1 MPRRQRALL
10 IGGRPYALAA
20 LLLGALLTWA
30 AVTLQTRANARER
43 DRQLDALSREA
54 VAQVSARMRRY
65 EYGLRGARGAVIA
78 AGADR
83 ITREDFWHYS
93 QTRQI
98 ESEFPGARGFGF
110 IRRVTE
116 AQVPAFVAAAQRDG
130 AAGFRIRQLSAHAG
144 DRYVIQYIEPQGINE
159 QAVGLDIASEAA
171 RREAADRAVREGR
184 AVLTQPIT
192 LVQSTGKVSQS
203 FLLLLPIYRT
213 VALPSTA
220 AAREAESIGWSY
232 APLTTSEVL
241 ADLDLQRQRYDL
253 TLKDVTDGATDAAP
267 FYTTAGPTDASLAA
281 PWSRQAPVEVFGRTW
296 LAQVHARP
304 SFIQGLPL
312 RQPAELMLE
321 GGATTVLFTMLAWFY
336 GQARAKRRTEL
347 SEHERRAA
355 MVETAADAF
364 IGVSLDGRITS
375 WNAAAEQMFGYRRDE
390 AQGQTLQQLLMA
402 PDDPDDTGKTL
413 EKIRQG
419 VPVLTYDTTRR
430 TRDGR
435 ALDVAISVA
444 PMRDEEGIVVG
455 MVKTM
460 RDISAAK
467 QAERGLQR
475 LTAELEAKVIDRTA
489 GLEAARRDLRNI
501 LDALPSVVGY
511 WDQNL
516 HNRFANH
523 AYEDWFGQRARRL
536 ADKTLADLLGPAL
549 YEHNRAHIDAA
560 LRGEPQVFEQSLPRP
575 DGRGNRQAL
584 THYLPDVVDGHVHGF
599 YELVHDVTE
608 LKESQQ
614 QAAAALRDNAFLLDT
629 IRRHA
634 IMSVTDGDG
643 VITDANDA
651 FCAIAGYT
659 RDELIGQTHRLVHSA
674 TQGAD
679 FWPEVWATL
688 TAGVAWRGEV
698 CNRARD
704 GSLHWLDSVIA
715 PFVGPEGRIERYISI
730 RFDITA
736 RKQAVAE
743 LQATHKRLSLAT
755 EAAHMGVW
763 ELVPDTGALT
773 WDARMHQLYGVSPS
787 ATPSCLDEWLE
798 RIQPGDVRQLRELL
812 AHCAAEGDGFETDF
826 RVIRAD
832 GSTRHIR
839 AAAKVDRH
847 ATGAALRII
856 GVNWDVTERKRAE
869 LALAE
874 TTSLLRTVLA
884 SATDIAIIATDP
896 GFTIR
901 VFNQGAE
908 NLLGYSSA
916 DVVGQASPALIH
928 LPDEIRSRA
937 RELSAALGRTV
948 RGGDYFR
955 EPATH
960 GQPHE
965 WHYRRKDGSTVAVS
979 LTVTAMRDE
988 VRGLLGYLG
997 VAHDIS
1003 AQKRHEEALVDA
1015 KAAAENANLAKSQF
1029 LANMSHEIRTP
1040 MNAVIGLTY
1049 LMEQTR
1055 LDAYQSELLTK
1066 IANASKSLLGVIN
1079 DVLDISKIEAGE
1091 LGISMQPFSPGD
1103 LLVYV
1108 TDVLR
1113 VQASSKGIGLELQL
1127 MSALP
1132 EMVVGDSLRVNQ
1144 ILTNLLGN
1152 AIKFTNAGS
1161 VRLVVDHVPPGTADM
1176 RLRFE
1181 VHDTGIGIAPE
1192 ALQHLFKPF
1201 AQADGSITRRFGG
1214 TGLGLSIVKQ
1224 LTEMMSGTLG
1234 VDSEPGRGSTF
1245 WVELPFAIADTATQQ
1260 KAAVAVVPTSDPQAL
1275 AGMRIL
1281 VVDDSEIN
1289 LEVAKRILEGV
1300 GARVALAADGKEAV
1314 ERLRRD
1320 PSGCDLVLMDIHMPV
1335 MDGMTATRLIRQQLA
1350 LRDLP
1355 VVALTAGAL
1364 ASQRTEARHAGMNDL
1379 ITKPFAPVDVI
1390 ECIARLVGRT
1400 TETPAGPRHS
1410 KPRPAGWPA
1419 IDGIDTA
1426 AVAERVDG
1434 DMALFLTLLRHLLGK
1449 FESIPSPEDADLG
1462 ALARRLHKLRGS
1474 AGNTGATRVQA
1485 SAALSEQACL
1495 LGDLATASK
1504 EIAAVNR
1511 ELQALR
1517 EAAGPW
1523 LDTTPPT
1530 PHAPPEPLTEGQLA
1544 ELRAL
1549 LRQQHIG
1556 AIDCF
1561 EAMAPALHDRLGGDR
1576 FDRLREHIDQLQFAQ
1591 ATLLL
1596 QELSACATQ
1605 R

>member
-1 MPRRQRALL
+1 MPRRQRAWRV
-10 IGGRPYALAA
+10 GGGTYAAAA
-20 LLLGALLTWA
+20 LLLGALLTWVA
-30 AVTLQTRANARER
+30 ATLQTQANARER
-43 DRQLDALSREA
+43 DRQLDALSHEA

-65 EYGLRGARGAVIA
+65 EYGLRGARGAIIA

-116 AQVPAFVAAAQRDG
+116 AQEPAFVAAARRDG
-130 AAGFRIRQLSAHAG
+130 APDFRIRQFSAHAG
-144 DRYVIQYIEPQGINE
+144 DRYVIQYIEPQALNE

-171 RREAADRAVREGR
+171 RREAADRAVRDGR
-184 AVLTQPIT
+184 AVLTRPIT
-192 LVQSTGKVSQS
+192 LAQVTGKVSQS

-213 VALPSTA
+213 VAMPSTA
-220 AAREAESIGWSY
+220 AAREAESLGWSY

-253 TLKDVTDGATDAAP
+253 TLTDVTDGITDAAP
-267 FYTTAGPTDASLAA
+267 FYTTAGPAGAKPAA
-281 PWSRQAPVEVFGRTW
+281 EWARQAPVDVFGRTW
-296 LAQVHARP
+296 LAQVQARP
-304 SFIQGLPL
+304 SFIQALQL
-312 RQPAELMLE
+312 RPPAELMLE
-321 GGATTVLFTMLAWFY
+321 GGAATALFTMLAWFY
-336 GQARAKRRTEL
+336 GQARAKRRAEL
-347 SEHERRAA
+347 FEHERRAA

-364 IGVSLDGRITS
+364 IAVSLDGRITS

-390 AQGQTLQQLLMA
+390 ALGQTLQQLLMA
-402 PDDPDDTGKTL
+402 PNDPDDTEQTL
-413 EKIRQG
+413 EQIRQG
-419 VPVLTYDTTRR
+419 APVLTYDTTRR
-430 TRDGR
+430 TRDGH

-444 PMRDEEGIVVG
+444 PMRDENGSVVG

-475 LTAELEAKVIDRTA
+475 LTAELEAKVIERTA

-523 AYEDWFGQRARRL
+523 AYETWFGQRARRL
-536 ADKTLADLLGPAL
+536 ADKTLGDLLGPAL
-549 YEHNRAHIDAA
+549 YAQCRPHIDAA
-560 LRGEPQVFEQSLPRP
+560 LRGEPQSFELSLPRP
-575 DGRGNRQAL
+575 DGLGPRQAL
-584 THYLPDVVDGHVHGF
+584 AHYLPDIVDGRVHGF
-599 YELVHDVTE
+599 YELMHDVTE

-629 IRRHA
+629 IRHHA
-634 IMSVTDGDG
+634 IMSVTDRDG

-651 FCAIAGYT
+651 FCAMAGYA
-659 RDELIGQTHRLVHSA
+659 REELIGQTHRLVNSG
-674 TQGAD
+674 TQGSE
-679 FWPEVWATL
+679 FWPDVWRTIS
-688 TAGVAWRGEV
+688 AGVAWRGEV

-715 PFVGPEGRIERYISI
+715 PFVGSDGQVDRYISI

-743 LQATHKRLSLAT
+743 LQATHERLSLAT
-755 EAAHMGVW
+755 DAAHMGVW
-763 ELVPDTGALT
+763 ELAPDSGALT
-773 WDARMHQLYGVSPS
+773 WDAHMHQLYGQDPATAAPS
-787 ATPSCLDEWLE
+787 LDDWLA
-798 RIQPGDVRQLRELL
+798 RVHPADVQQLRELL
-812 AHCAAEGDGFETDF
+812 AHCAANGDSVEADF
-826 RVIRAD
+826 RIIRAD
-832 GSTRHIR
+832 GTTRHIR
-839 AAAKVDRH
+839 AAAKADRH
-847 ATGAALRII
+847 ASGAALRVI

-869 LALAE
+869 MVLAE

-884 SATDIAIIATDP
+884 SATDISIIATDP

-908 NLLGYSSA
+908 NLLGYRSA

-928 LPDEIRSRA
+928 LPDEIRERA
-937 RELSAALGRTV
+937 RELSATLGRVV

-997 VAHDIS
+997 VARDIS

-1015 KAAAENANLAKSQF
+1015 KAAAEQANLAKSQF

-1040 MNAVIGLTY
+1040 MNAVIGLSY
-1049 LMEQTR
+1049 LLEQTR

-1066 IANASKSLLGVIN
+1066 IAHASKGLLGVIN
-1079 DVLDISKIEAGE
+1079 DVLDLSKIEAGE
-1091 LGISMQPFSPGD
+1091 LGISLQPFSPGD
-1103 LLVYV
+1103 LLVYL

-1113 VQASSKGIGLELQL
+1113 VQASTKGVSLELAVAC
-1127 MSALP
+1127 ALP

-1144 ILTNLLGN
+1144 VLTNLLGN
-1152 AIKFTNAGS
+1152 AVKFTNAGS
-1161 VRLVVDHVPPGTADM
+1161 VRLVVDHAAAATADI

-1192 ALQHLFKPF
+1192 ALQHLFQPF

-1224 LTEMMSGTLG
+1224 LTELMGGTLG
-1234 VDSEPGRGSTF
+1234 VESVPGIGSTF
-1245 WVELPFAIADTATQQ
+1245 WVELPFTLADAATLQKTA
-1260 KAAVAVVPTSDPQAL
+1260 AAAPPSDPQAL

-1314 ERLRRD
+1314 ERLRLD
-1320 PSGCDLVLMDIHMPV
+1320 PDGCDLVLMDIHMPV
-1335 MDGMTATRLIRQQLA
+1335 MDGMTATRLIRQQLG
-1350 LRDLP
+1350 LRRLP
-1355 VVALTAGAL
+1355 IVALTAGAL
-1364 ASQRTEARHAGMNDL
+1364 ASQRTEARHAGMNDF
-1379 ITKPFAPVDVI
+1379 ITKPFAPADVI
-1390 ECIARLVGRT
+1390 DCIARLVGR
-1400 TETPAGPRHS
+1400 PATLRGGGTGRP
-1410 KPRPAGWPA
+1410 PPAGWPD
-1419 IDGIDTA
+1419 IDGIDAA

-1434 DMALFLTLLRHLLGK
+1434 DLDLFRTLLRHLLAE
-1449 FESIPSPEDADLG
+1449 FESLPAPPADAAGELG

-1485 SAALSEQACL
+1485 SATRAEQACL
-1495 LGDLATASK
+1495 RGELTMATQ
-1504 EIAAVNR
+1504 EIAAVNQD
-1511 ELQALR
+1511 LQALR
-1517 EAAGPW
+1517 QAASAWLHDEPPPAPVAAQPWDEAR
-1523 LDTTPPT
+1523 
-1530 PHAPPEPLTEGQLA
+1530 LA
-1544 ELRAL
+1544 ELMAL
-1549 LRQQHIG
+1549 LGQQHIG

-1561 EAMAPALHDRLGGDR
+1561 EAIAPALHERLGGDR

-1591 ATLLL
+1591 AAMLL
-1596 QELSACATQ
+1596 QHLT
-1605 R
+1605 

>member
-1 MPRRQRALL
+1 MPRQQQALL
-10 IGGRPYALAA
+10 TGGRPHAIAA

-30 AVTLQTRANARER
+30 AVTLQARSNARER

-65 EYGLRGARGAVIA
+65 EYGLRGARGAIIA
-78 AGADR
+78 AGPDR

-110 IRRVTE
+110 IRRV
-116 AQVPAFVAAAQRDG
+116 AQAQLPAFIAAARRDG
-130 AAGFRIRQLSAHAG
+130 APGFRVHQLSEHAG
-144 DRYVIQYIEPQGINE
+144 DRYVIQYVEPQAINE
-159 QAVGLDIASEAA
+159 QAIGLDIASEAA

-184 AVLTQPIT
+184 AVLTRPIT
-192 LVQSTGKVSQS
+192 LLQSTGKVSQS

-213 VALPSTA
+213 IATPSSAT
-220 AAREAESIGWSY
+220 AREAESLGWSY

-241 ADLDLQRQRYDL
+241 ADLDLQRQRYEL
-253 TLKDVTDGATDAAP
+253 TLRDITDDAAGATP
-267 FYTTAGPTDASLAA
+267 FYTTSGPASPNTASEWIRRA
-281 PWSRQAPVEVFGRTW
+281 PLEVFGRTW
-296 LAQVHARP
+296 LAEVQARP
-304 SFIQGLPL
+304 AFIAGLQL
-312 RQPAELMLE
+312 RAPSEVMLE
-321 GGATTVLFTMLAWFY
+321 GTAATVLLTMLAWFY
-336 GQARAKRRTEL
+336 GQARAKRRAEL
-347 SEHERRAA
+347 VEHERRAA

-364 IGVSLDGRITS
+364 IAVSLDGQITS

-390 AQGQTLQQLLMA
+390 ALGQTLQQLLV
-402 PDDPDDTGKTL
+402 PPSGQDDTEQTL
-413 EKIRQG
+413 AQIRQG
-419 VPVLTYDTTRR
+419 VPVLTYDTTRQ

-435 ALDVAISVA
+435 ALDLAISVA
-444 PMRDEEGIVVG
+444 PMRDEYGTVVG

-475 LTAELEAKVIDRTA
+475 LTAELEAKVIERTA

-516 HNRFANH
+516 HSRFANH
-523 AYEDWFGQRARRL
+523 AYEAWFGQRARRL
-536 ADKTLADLLGPAL
+536 ADKTLAELLGPAL
-549 YEHNRAHIDAA
+549 YAQTRAHIDAA
-560 LRGEPQVFEQSLPRP
+560 LRGEPQSFELSLPRP
-575 DGRGNRQAL
+575 DGLGTRQAL
-584 THYLPDVVDGHVHGF
+584 THYLPDIVDGRVHGF

-629 IRRHA
+629 IRHHA
-634 IMSVTDGDG
+634 IMSVTDRDG

-651 FCAIAGYT
+651 FCALAGYT
-659 RDELIGQTHRLVHSA
+659 REELIGQTHRIVHSA
-674 TQGAD
+674 TQGSE
-679 FWPEVWATL
+679 FWPQVWRTISS
-688 TAGVAWRGEV
+688 GVAWRGEV
-698 CNRARD
+698 CNRSRD

-715 PFVGPEGRIERYISI
+715 PFVGADGQIDRYISI

-736 RKQAVAE
+736 RKQAIAE
-743 LQATHKRLSLAT
+743 LQATHERLSLAT
-755 EAAHMGVW
+755 DAAHMGVW
-763 ELVPDTGALT
+763 ELAPDSGALS
-773 WDARMHQLYGVSPS
+773 WDAHMHQLYGQDPTTAAPS
-787 ATPSCLDEWLE
+787 LEDWLA
-798 RIQPGDVRQLRELL
+798 RVHPADVQQLRELL
-812 AHCAAEGDGFETDF
+812 AHCAADGDSFEADF
-826 RVIRAD
+826 RIIRAD
-832 GSTRHIR
+832 GATRHIR
-839 AAAKVDRH
+839 AAAKADRH
-847 ATGAALRII
+847 ASGAALRVI

-869 LALAE
+869 MVLAE

-884 SATDIAIIATDP
+884 SATDISIIATDP

-908 NLLGYSSA
+908 NLLGYRSA

-928 LPDEIRSRA
+928 LPDEIRARA
-937 RELSAALGRTV
+937 RELSTALGRTV

-979 LTVTAMRDE
+979 LTVTAMRDD

-997 VAHDIS
+997 VARDIS

-1015 KAAAENANLAKSQF
+1015 KAAAEQANVAKSQF

-1040 MNAVIGLTY
+1040 MNAIIGLSY
-1049 LMEQTR
+1049 LLEQTR

-1066 IANASKSLLGVIN
+1066 IAHASRGLLGVIN
-1079 DVLDISKIEAGE
+1079 DVLDLSKIEAGE
-1091 LGISMQPFSPGD
+1091 LGISLQPFSPGD
-1103 LLVYV
+1103 LLVYL

-1113 VQASSKGIGLELQL
+1113 VQASSKGVTLELVV
-1127 MSALP
+1127 ATPLP
-1132 EMVVGDSLRVNQ
+1132 EVVVGDSLRVNQ
-1144 ILTNLLGN
+1144 VLTNLLGN
-1152 AIKFTNAGS
+1152 AVKFTNAGS
-1161 VRLVVDHVPPGTADM
+1161 VRLVVAPVTPGSADI

-1181 VHDTGIGIAPE
+1181 VHDTGIGIEPA
-1192 ALQHLFKPF
+1192 ALQHLFQPF

-1224 LTEMMSGTLG
+1224 LTELMSGTLG
-1234 VDSEPGRGSTF
+1234 VESVPGTGSTF
-1245 WVELPFAIADTATQQ
+1245 WVELPFAVADAATLQKTAAT
-1260 KAAVAVVPTSDPQAL
+1260 AAPSNPQAL

-1314 ERLRRD
+1314 ERLRLD
-1320 PSGCDLVLMDIHMPV
+1320 PAGCDLVLMDIHMPV
-1335 MDGMTATRLIRQQLA
+1335 MDGLTASRLIRQQLG
-1350 LRDLP
+1350 LHRLP
-1355 VVALTAGAL
+1355 IVALTAGAL
-1364 ASQRTEARHAGMNDL
+1364 ASQRAEARHAGMNDF
-1379 ITKPFAPVDVI
+1379 ITKPFAPADVI
-1390 ECIARLVGRT
+1390 DCIARLVGRPT
-1400 TETPAGPRHS
+1400 GAATSRRGP
-1410 KPRPAGWPA
+1410 PRPAGWPD
-1419 IDGIDTA
+1419 IDGIDA
-1426 AVAERVDG
+1426 DAVNERVDG
-1434 DMALFLTLLRHLLGK
+1434 DLALFRTLLSHLLSE
-1449 FESIPSPEDADLG
+1449 FEAIPAPDDADLS

-1485 SAALSEQACL
+1485 GATQAEQACL
-1495 LGDLATASK
+1495 VGDLATAAQA
-1504 EIAAVNR
+1504 IATVND
-1511 ELQALR
+1511 ELRALR
-1517 EAAGPW
+1517 HAASPW
-1523 LDTTPPT
+1523 LD
-1530 PHAPPEPLTEGQLA
+1530 AEPLTPPAPVEPLNDGQLA
-1544 ELRAL
+1544 ELMGL

-1561 EAMAPALHDRLGGDR
+1561 ETMAPALHERLGGDR

-1591 ATLLL
+1591 ATMLL
-1596 QELSACATQ
+1596 QSLT
-1605 R
+1605 